1 MRVFFPTE
9 FIFRN
14 AQAADSAQEAIV
26 FFETSAAART
36 ALLLTN
42 ALIVDRA
49 ITVVPYT
56 ASAEAPK
63 GGPEQVTVQA
73 ADIEQKNYP
82 VPDSERVLS
91 IFGSCSQNFR
101 LKVPL

>member
-1 MRVFFPTE
+1 M
-9 FIFRN
+9 
-14 AQAADSAQEAIV
+14 
-26 FFETSAAART
+26 
-36 ALLLTN
+36 
-42 ALIVDRA
+42 DRA

-82 VPDSERVLS
+82 VPDSERVLYFWQLFS
-91 IFGSCSQNFR
+91 KFQTKSSVVASLIVAGYSLGADILAAARDYDGKRSSSFFFHIVQISTR
-101 LKVPL
+101 